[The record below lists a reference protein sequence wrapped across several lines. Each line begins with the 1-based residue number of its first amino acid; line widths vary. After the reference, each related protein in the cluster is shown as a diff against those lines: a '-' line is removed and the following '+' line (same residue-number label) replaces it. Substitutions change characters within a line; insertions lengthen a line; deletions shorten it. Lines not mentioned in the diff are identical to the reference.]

1 MKTGKKKKKKEM
13 FGDIVASTHYRAS
26 WAVPARVCV
35 WVWFNR
41 SAQTDTVHEAA
52 WDKNVYE

>member
-1 MKTGKKKKKKEM
+1 MKSEKKK

-26 WAVPARVCV
+26 WAVPALVFM

-52 WDKNVYE
+52 QSKNVHE